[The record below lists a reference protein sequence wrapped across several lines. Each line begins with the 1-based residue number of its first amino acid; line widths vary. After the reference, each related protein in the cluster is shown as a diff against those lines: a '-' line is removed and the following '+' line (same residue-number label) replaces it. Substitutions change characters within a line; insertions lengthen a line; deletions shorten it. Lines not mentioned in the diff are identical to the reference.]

1 MSAPTDYAAFLA
13 AKQRVDKPTGFEVVN
28 LNPKLFPFQ
37 QAIVR
42 WACRRGRAA
51 IFADCGLGKTGMQ
64 LEWADQVCGQT
75 GGKVL
80 ILAPLAVAAQTLRE
94 ADKFGIGG
102 VGVVRKQDDCAP
114 FRICIANYEML
125 AHFDPAEFAG
135 VVLDESSIIKNFTG
149 SIRNQILDAFKSTQF
164 RLACTAT
171 PAPNDYMEL
180 GNHAEFVG
188 SMTRT
193 EMLSMFFC
201 HDGGDTSSWRLKGH
215 AESDFWKWLCS
226 WSVMMRKPSDIGFA
240 DDGFDLPP
248 IHIHEHLVK
257 ADPLKA
263 GVLFEV
269 DSPSLED
276 RRKARKASLPDR
288 VAAAVKLANEDGS
301 QCLVWCDL
309 NDESEALA
317 AAIDGAVEVS
327 GSDDPEHKESAM
339 LGFAA
344 GTHRVLVTKPKIA
357 GFGMNFQSCARM
369 VFVGLSDSYEALYQ
383 SIRRCWRFG
392 QKKPVHVHI
401 ITASTEGAV
410 LDNVKRKERDAEEMA
425 ANLVSHMADIT
436 TSELKGTSRTMN
448 DYEEKTVSEG
458 DWTIHLGDCVE
469 RIREVASDSVGFSI
483 FSPPFASLY
492 TYSASDRDM
501 GNCVDDAQF
510 FAHFQFLVRELLRVT
525 KPGRNLSFHCMNLPT
540 SKARDGVIG
549 IRDFRG
555 ELIRAFCD
563 AGWIYH
569 SEVTIWKDPVTAMQR
584 TKALGLLHKQLKK
597 DSCMSRQGIA
607 DYLVTMRKPGE
618 NVEPV
623 SNTNA
628 SFPVGEWQDYAS
640 PVWMDINPSETLQ
653 GASAREEND
662 ERHICPL
669 QLEVIRRA
677 LRLWS
682 RPGDL
687 VLSPFAGIGS
697 EGYEAVKAGRRFVG
711 FELKRSYFQQA
722 VANLRTAVKLG
733 RQKSLFGAADAV
745 EVVA

>member
-1 MSAPTDYAAFLA
+1 MTTDYASFLA
-13 AKQRVDKPTGFEVVN
+13 AKQRVDKPSGFEVVN
-28 LNPKLFPFQ
+28 LNKKLFPFQ

-51 IFADCGLGKTGMQ
+51 IFADCGLGKSGMQ
-64 LEWADQVCGQT
+64 LEWADQVNGQT
-75 GGKVL
+75 NGKVL

-94 ADKFGIGG
+94 ASKFEIGG
-102 VGVVRKQDDCAP
+102 VGIVRKQEDCEP

-125 AHFDPAEFAG
+125 QHFDPAEFSG

-149 SIRNQILDAFKSTQF
+149 SIRNQILDAFKATPF

-226 WSVMMRKPSDIGFA
+226 WSVMMRKPSDIGFQ

-248 IHIHEHLVK
+248 IHIHEHIVK
-257 ADPLKA
+257 ADPLKS

-276 RRKARKASLPDR
+276 RRRARKASLADR
-288 VAAAVKLANEDGS
+288 VAEAVRIVGEDDS

-309 NDESEALA
+309 NDESDALA
-317 AAIDGAVEVS
+317 AGIEGAIEVR
-327 GSDDPEHKESAM
+327 GSDEPEHKERAM

-344 GTHRVLVTKPKIA
+344 GTNRVLVTKPKIA

-392 QKKPVHVHI
+392 QSQPVHVHI

-410 LDNVKRKERDAEEMA
+410 LDNVKRKERDAEEMS
-425 ANLVSHMADIT
+425 ANLVAHMSDIT
-436 TSELKGTSRTMN
+436 TGELKGTARTMHN
-448 DYEEKTVSEG
+448 YEETTVSEG
-458 DWTIHLGDCVE
+458 PWTIHLGDCVE
-469 RIREVASDSVGFSI
+469 RIKQVPDNSVGFSV

-501 GNCVDDAQF
+501 GNCIDDEQF
-510 FAHFQFLVRELLRVT
+510 MAHFRFLVVELLRVT

-555 ELIRAFCD
+555 DLIRMFVEC
-563 AGWIYH
+563 GWIYH
-569 SEVTIWKDPVTAMQR
+569 SEVTIWKDPVTAMHR

-607 DYLVTMRKPGE
+607 DYLVTMRKPGVNDDPVTNTGE
-618 NVEPV
+618 TFPV
-623 SNTNA
+623 S
-628 SFPVGEWQDYAS
+628 EWQQYAS

-653 GASAREEND
+653 GSSAREDND

-682 RPGDL
+682 KPGDL
-687 VLSPFAGIGS
+687 VLSPFTGIGS
-697 EGYEAVKAGRRFVG
+697 EGYEAVKAGRSFVG
-711 FELKRSYFQQA
+711 FELKRSYFNQA
-722 VANLRTAVKLG
+722 CANLRAAVAQG
-733 RQKSLFGAADAV
+733 RQRSLFGAAEAV
-745 EVVA
+745 TP